1 MEASVLREGDE
12 TYDITVRYDEAF
24 RKSINDILDI
34 RVAGGNGV
42 QIPLRDVATVTTT
55 GGYGSINHID
65 QKRTIA
71 VSSDVTGR
79 SSSEIIPEIQK
90 LLAAKLARPA
100 GYGVKYTGETQE
112 QDEASAFLGKAG
124 LIGLMLIALILI
136 TQFNSVIRPAI
147 IMGSVLL
154 SLIGVLLCLL
164 ITQSKFSVIMSGI
177 GIIALAGVV
186 VKNAIVLIDYTNL
199 LVEEQ
204 GLPLA
209 EALARAG
216 VVRLR
221 PVILTAAAA
230 VLGVLPVAF
239 GVSIDFKHFAVDVG
253 SSSAEMWG
261 PLAQVLA
268 FGLTFATVLTLI
280 VVPVMYV
287 AQDNTKNA
295 LDRLTRRIRGPEV
308 KS

>member
-1 MEASVLREGDE
+1 
-12 TYDITVRYDEAF
+12 
-24 RKSINDILDI
+24 
-34 RVAGGNGV
+34 
-42 QIPLRDVATVTTT
+42 
-55 GGYGSINHID
+55 
-65 QKRTIA
+65 
-71 VSSDVTGR
+71 
-79 SSSEIIPEIQK
+79 
-90 LLAAKLARPA
+90 
-100 GYGVKYTGETQE
+100 
-112 QDEASAFLGKAG
+112 
-124 LIGLMLIALILI
+124 
-136 TQFNSVIRPAI
+136 
-147 IMGSVLL
+147 MGSVLL

-164 ITQSKFSVIMSGI
+164 VTQSKFSVIMSGL
-177 GIIALAGVV
+177 GVIALAGVV

-199 LVEEQ
+199 LVEKQ
-204 GLPLA
+204 GLPLS

-239 GVSIDFKHFAVDVG
+239 GVSIDFKHFDIVVG

-287 AQDNTKNA
+287 AQDNTAKS
-295 LDRLTRRIRGPEV
+295 LTRLGRRIRGMFSKNRAGNAEV
-308 KS
+308 NS